1 MIARVARLTPRLVG
15 ACAHRLPAPLAS
27 APAPLARPTA
37 ALLRAARPLSST
49 AERVLAIA
57 DEDAYN
63 EALASSKGLS
73 VVYFTAAWCGPCQMI
88 KPIYQQMAEDFP
100 AATFLK
106 VDVDECPDI
115 AAEAG
120 IQAMPTFK
128 FLKEGKVLDTLVG
141 ADPKKLLTYVTSQ

>member
-1 MIARVARLTPRLVG
+1 MLRVAPRL
-15 ACAHRLPAPLAS
+15 APRLAPAARAAAASRLS
-27 APAPLARPTA
+27 APGLAQRS
-37 ALLRAARPLSST
+37 LSST
-49 AERVLAIA
+49 AKRELEIT
-57 DEDAYN
+57 DEQEYDD
-63 EALASSKGLS
+63 ALASSKGLA

-120 IQAMPTFK
+120 VQAMPTFK

-141 ADPKKLLTYVTSQ
+141 ADPKKLLTYVTSHSA